1 MASASGC
8 FQSFPIITFLSS
20 SIQVLLNWSG
30 LIVNGAVAFIL
41 PLVLTLYTYS
51 NGSNNVKG
59 PLIESGMEASD
70 QVDVVYPLP
79 LWLEGMRWYILIICI
94 VAFSSIIV
102 GTFVL
107 DLASGTEP
115 S

>member
-1 MASASGC
+1 M
-8 FQSFPIITFLSS
+8 
-20 SIQVLLNWSG
+20 LLNWSG

-41 PLVLTLYTYS
+41 PLILTLYTYT
-51 NGSNNVKG
+51 NGDNNVKMATAG
-59 PLIESGMEASD
+59 DNEVI
-70 QVDVVYPLP
+70 DVVRPLP
-79 LWLEGMRWYILIICI
+79 KWLEPARWYILITCI

-107 DLASGTEP
+107 DLTSGTEP